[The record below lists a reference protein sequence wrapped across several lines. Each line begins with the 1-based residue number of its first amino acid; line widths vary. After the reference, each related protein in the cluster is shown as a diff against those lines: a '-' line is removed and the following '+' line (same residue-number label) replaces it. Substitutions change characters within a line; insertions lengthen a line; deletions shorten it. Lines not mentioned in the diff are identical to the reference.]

1 MTSMFQAEETHLV
14 STFTTLGR
22 RDRAQTPR
30 KLGRAV
36 LENSTYNPRENLDVG
51 NVGPGPREDDVGLTS
66 DNAPGLV
73 NTASICSGSIRWF
86 TVQ

>member
-1 MTSMFQAEETHLV
+1 MFQAEETHLV
-14 STFTTLGR
+14 STFATLGR

-30 KLGRAV
+30 KQGKNCV
-36 LENSTYNPRENLDVG
+36 GENSTYNPIENLDVG
-51 NVGPGPREDDVGLTS
+51 SVRLGPREDDLGLS
-66 DNAPGLV
+66 SNDAPGLV